1 MLELFQYTFFQY
13 AVAGSLLAS
22 VICGIVGTYIVTK
35 RLVFISG
42 GITHASLGGIGI
54 GLYSGVSPIFA
65 ASLFSIFSGLG
76 IEWLSQK
83 KGMREDSAIAMLW
96 TLGMSVGIIF
106 SYLTPGYVPEL
117 TTYLFGNII
126 RISTSDLTFM
136 AAVATA
142 TLVFFVSFRN
152 SIISIAFDET
162 FAASNGLPVKLFRYI
177 MITIIS
183 LAVVSCIRIAGI
195 VLTLSM
201 MTIPTNTAAL
211 FTHKYIT
218 TVWLSV
224 IICAVTCLGGLIGAY
239 FYNIPSGT
247 SIIFLSIV
255 VYAVAR
261 MIASFRKK
269 HILDKTL
276 HNK

>member
-54 GLYSGVSPIFA
+54 GLYAGVSPVLT
-65 ASLFSIFSGLG
+65 ASVFSIFSGLG

-96 TLGMSVGIIF
+96 TLGMSIGIIF

-126 RISTSDLTFM
+126 RINTTDLAFM
-136 AAVATA
+136 AAIAAFTV
-142 TLVFFVSFRN
+142 LFFASFRN

-162 FAASNGLPVKLFRYI
+162 FAASSGLPVKMFRYI

-183 LAVVSCIRIAGI
+183 LSVVSCIRIAGI

-201 MTIPTNTAAL
+201 MTIPINTAAL
-211 FTHKYIT
+211 FTHKYTT
-218 TVWLSV
+218 TVWLS
-224 IICAVTCLGGLIGAY
+224 IFISAVTCLGGLIGAY

-247 SIIFLSIV
+247 SIIFLSIML
-255 VYAVAR
+255 YAAAR
-261 MIASFRKK
+261 LILSFRKK
-269 HILDKTL
+269 RTL
-276 HNK
+276 NKASHNK

>member
-54 GLYSGVSPIFA
+54 GLYAGVSLVLT
-65 ASLFSIFSGLG
+65 ASVFSIFSGLG

-96 TLGMSVGIIF
+96 TLGMSIGIIF

-126 RISTSDLTFM
+126 RINTTDLAFM
-136 AAVATA
+136 AAIAAVTV
-142 TLVFFVSFRN
+142 LFFASFRN

-162 FAASNGLPVKLFRYI
+162 FAASSGLPVKMFRYI

-183 LAVVSCIRIAGI
+183 LSVVSCIRIAGI

-201 MTIPTNTAAL
+201 MTIPINTAAL
-211 FTHKYIT
+211 FTHKYTT
-218 TVWLSV
+218 TVWLS
-224 IICAVTCLGGLIGAY
+224 IFISAVTCLGGLIGAY

-247 SIIFLSIV
+247 SIIFLSIML
-255 VYAVAR
+255 YAAAR
-261 MIASFRKK
+261 LILSFRKK
-269 HILDKTL
+269 RTL
-276 HNK
+276 NKASHNK

>member
-54 GLYSGVSPIFA
+54 GLYAGVSPVFA

-96 TLGMSVGIIF
+96 TLGMSIGIIF

-126 RISTSDLTFM
+126 RISTTDLVFM
-136 AAVATA
+136 GAIAAITI
-142 TLVFFVSFRN
+142 VFFVSFRN

-162 FAASNGLPVKLFRYI
+162 FAASSGLPVKLFRYI

-183 LAVVSCIRIAGI
+183 LSVVSCIRIAGI

-201 MTIPTNTAAL
+201 MTIPINTAAL
-211 FTHKYIT
+211 FTHKYTT
-218 TVWLSV
+218 TVWLSILISV
-224 IICAVTCLGGLIGAY
+224 VTCLGGLVGAY

-247 SIIFLSIV
+247 SIIFLSIML
-255 VYAVAR
+255 YAIAR
-261 MIASFRKK
+261 LGIGFRKK
-269 HILDKTL
+269 RIMAKVL

>member
-126 RISTSDLTFM
+126 RINSSDLTFM

-211 FTHKYIT
+211 FTHKYTT
-218 TVWLSV
+218 TVWLSI

-247 SIIFLSIV
+247 SIIFLSIL
-255 VYAVAR
+255 VYAMARVAV
-261 MIASFRKK
+261 SFRKK
-269 HILDKTL
+269 HILNKAM